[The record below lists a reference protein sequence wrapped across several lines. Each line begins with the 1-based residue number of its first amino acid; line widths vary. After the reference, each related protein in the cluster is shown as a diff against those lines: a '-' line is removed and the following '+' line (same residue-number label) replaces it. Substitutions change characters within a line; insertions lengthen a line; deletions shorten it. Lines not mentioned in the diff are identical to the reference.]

1 MLLPNY
7 SINHVALL
15 FWLSVIWFAAFEA
28 NFICIYS
35 KVWLY
40 LRQLI
45 TLLSVYFLFQECVN
59 PFDYCDIV
67 TSTTH
72 KSLRGPRRGI
82 VFYRKGTKPKKRA
95 FLLTQGNESDHYD
108 FEEKINFAVFP
119 SLQGGPHNN
128 HIAALAIALKQVAT
142 PEYKA
147 YMQQVKK
154 NAQALASSLL
164 RRKCRL
170 VTGGTDNHL
179 LLWDLRPL
187 GLSGIAFL
195 KM

>member
-1 MLLPNY
+1 MHYVFLLIGY
-7 SINHVALL
+7 SLL
-15 FWLSVIWFAAFEA
+15 H
-28 NFICIYS
+28 
-35 KVWLY
+35 
-40 LRQLI
+40 
-45 TLLSVYFLFQECVN
+45 ECAS

-72 KSLRGPRRGI
+72 KSLWGPRGGI
-82 VFYRKGTKPKKRA
+82 IFYRKGPKLRK
-95 FLLTQGNESDHYD
+95 QGKGNNHYD
-108 FEEKINFAVFP
+108 FEEKINFAIFP

-128 HIAALAIALKQVAT
+128 HIAALAIALKQAAI

-154 NAQALASSLL
+154 NAQVLANALL

-179 LLWDLRPL
+179 LLWDLTAL
-187 GLSGIAFL
+187 GLTGIIILTIPTVTEWFM
-195 KM
+195 KF